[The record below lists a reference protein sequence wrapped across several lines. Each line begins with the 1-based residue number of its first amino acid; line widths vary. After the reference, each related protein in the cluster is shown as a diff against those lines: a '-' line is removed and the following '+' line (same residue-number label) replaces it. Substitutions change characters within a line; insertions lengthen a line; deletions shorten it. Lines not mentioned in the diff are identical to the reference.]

1 MLIML
6 LTQCSYRKK
15 ITIYKMPSGCYEVPI
30 KINDSN
36 VSFYILDTGASEGT
50 ISLKVFGDLYEK
62 GAITD
67 KDILKPLE
75 YIMADGRKVISQRVM
90 IREMDLGGVTIENVP
105 MSVSKELDSPLLIG
119 SNVLTRFSSVE
130 IDNFNSC
137 MYLSK

>member
-1 MLIML
+1 
-6 LTQCSYRKK
+6 
-15 ITIYKMPSGCYEVPI
+15 
-30 KINDSN
+30 
-36 VSFYILDTGASEGT
+36 
-50 ISLKVFGDLYEK
+50 
-62 GAITD
+62 
-67 KDILKPLE
+67 
-75 YIMADGRKVISQRVM
+75 MADGRKVISQRVM

>member
-6 LTQCSYRKK
+6 LTQCSYKK
-15 ITIYKMPSGCYEVPI
+15 RITLYKMPTGCYEVPI

-50 ISLKVFGDLYEK
+50 ISLKVFGELYEK
-62 GAITD
+62 GKISD

-75 YIMADGRKVISQRVM
+75 YMMADGRKITCQRVM
-90 IREMDLGGVTIENVP
+90 IREMDLGGVVIENVP
-105 MSVSKELDSPLLIG
+105 MSISKEFDSPLLVG
-119 SNVLTRFSSVE
+119 SNLLSRFSVVE